1 MDHSLS
7 FWYLLFNLC
16 SFGFTGT
23 NYGSRPLRACRNNEL
38 EICIVEN
45 INLIL
50 PHLST
55 GWDSI
60 NLPKL
65 DSLILPAKLTA
76 NYQDGN
82 MTLDLL
88 LKDTEIFGL
97 ANSQV
102 QLVKVKSITEGK
114 LEIMLK
120 TPSIT
125 ALGSYTSEGYMS
137 FFPLYSDGQFNVTMS
152 EVNSAW
158 LVYLYVATINGTEYL
173 RVDHL
178 GLDVMPLEVTVQAA
192 QLLDGDN
199 TLGVSLNTYLN
210 ENAFELFKMV
220 KPRIMNYFQDIF
232 QKVINSSLLSTPKL
246 FILPEVKI
254 EL

>member
-1 MDHSLS
+1 MDHCQS
-7 FWYLLFNLC
+7 FCFLVFLLCLF
-16 SFGFTGT
+16 SVSESK
-23 NYGSRPLRACRNNEL
+23 YGRPLRSCRNNEL

-45 INLIL
+45 MNLIL

-55 GWDSI
+55 GWDRI

-65 DSLILPAKLTA
+65 DPLILPEKLTA
-76 NYQDGN
+76 SYQDGN

-88 LKDTEIFGL
+88 LKDTTIFGL
-97 ANSQV
+97 ADSQV

-114 LEIMLK
+114 VELMCK
-120 TPSIT
+120 TPTIT
-125 ALGSYTSEGYMS
+125 ALGSYISEGYMS
-137 FFPLYSDGQFNVTMS
+137 FFPLHSDGQFNVTMS

-158 LVYLYVATINGTEYL
+158 LIYVYVTTINGTEYL
-173 RVDHL
+173 TVDHL
-178 GLDVMPLEVTVQAA
+178 GLDIMPLDVTVQAA

-199 TLGVSLNTYLN
+199 TLGASLNTYLN

-220 KPRIMNYFQDIF
+220 KPKIMHYFQDIF
-232 QKVINSSLLSTPKL
+232 QKVINASLLSTPKHYL
-246 FILPEVKI
+246 LPEVNI